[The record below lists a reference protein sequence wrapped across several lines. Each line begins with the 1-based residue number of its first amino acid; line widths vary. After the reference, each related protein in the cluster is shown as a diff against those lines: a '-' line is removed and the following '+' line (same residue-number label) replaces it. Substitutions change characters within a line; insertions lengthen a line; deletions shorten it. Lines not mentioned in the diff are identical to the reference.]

1 MYLEESRNSAGDDS
15 SNMLSLQV
23 CCCYF
28 SLFSLHLDFL
38 FARITPNKRLEKWLM
53 DRAAQMKS
61 LDLDN
66 SHESSR
72 LAVSLIQA
80 LDDAKE
86 FHQLEANLQV

>member
-1 MYLEESRNSAGDDS
+1 MYLEESRNSAGDAL
-15 SNMLSLQV
+15 SNMLSLRV
-23 CCCYF
+23 SCCYF
-28 SLFSLHLDFL
+28 SIFSLHFGFL
-38 FARITPNKRLEKWLM
+38 FDRITPNKRLEKWLM

>member
-1 MYLEESRNSAGDDS
+1 
-15 SNMLSLQV
+15 
-23 CCCYF
+23 
-28 SLFSLHLDFL
+28 
-38 FARITPNKRLEKWLM
+38 M